1 MLSVMFGI
9 VLLIVVIAVSAAAID
24 DARLVE
30 AASNSKLER
39 SRFDGR
45 SH

>member
-9 VLLIVVIAVSAAAID
+9 VLLIVVIAVSVAAID
-24 DARLVE
+24 DARLVK
-30 AASNSKLER
+30 AASNAKLER
-39 SRFDGR
+39 RRFDGQ